1 MSESEDIDPRQIRPG
16 PIRHESLPPE
26 LLDQIKV
33 VFDLLGPYLGTSL
46 EQFEINFMRDSDPDR
61 EVAVWISIM
70 AAWMDYHEKYV
81 GDDLLPD
88 DEERK
93 LLGALIAI
101 STGLEDVSK
110 LSVPIEVGQRLL
122 QCYDD
127 LGKE

>member
-1 MSESEDIDPRQIRPG
+1 LYSTCS
-16 PIRHESLPPE
+16 
-26 LLDQIKV
+26 
-33 VFDLLGPYLGTSL
+33 GPYLGTSL

-81 GDDLLPD
+81 GDDLLSD
-88 DEERK
+88 NEERK
-93 LLGALIAI
+93 LQAALIAI

-110 LSVPIEVGQRLL
+110 LSVPIEVGKRLL

-127 LGKE
+127 LAGG

>member
-16 PIRHESLPPE
+16 PIRYESLPPE

-46 EQFEINFMRDSDPDR
+46 EQFEINLMRDSDPVS
-61 EVAVWISIM
+61 EVAVWISIA

-88 DEERK
+88 NEERK
-93 LLGALIAI
+93 LLAALIAI

-110 LSVPIEVGQRLL
+110 LSLPIEVGRRLL

-127 LGKE
+127 LAGC

>member
-1 MSESEDIDPRQIRPG
+1 MGDSEDIDPRKIRPG
-16 PIRHESLPPE
+16 PIRYDSL
-26 LLDQIKV
+26 LLEQIKV

-46 EQFEINFMRDSDPDR
+46 EQFEINFMRDSDPDK

-88 DEERK
+88 NEERK
-93 LLGALIAI
+93 LLAALIAI

-110 LSVPIEVGQRLL
+110 LSLPIEVGRRLL

-127 LGKE
+127 LAGC

>member
-1 MSESEDIDPRQIRPG
+1 MSDSEHINSRQIRPG

-46 EQFEINFMRDSDPDR
+46 EQFEINLMRDSDPDS
-61 EVAVWISIM
+61 EVVVWISIA
-70 AAWMDYHEKYV
+70 AAWIDYHDKYV
-81 GDDLLPD
+81 GEDALPD
-88 DEERK
+88 NEERK
-93 LLGALIAI
+93 LIAALIAI

-110 LSVPIEVGQRLL
+110 LSVPVEVGRRLL

-127 LGKE
+127 LANG